1 MEVQKGNYAKDSHQL
16 KSKAWQ
22 SVAENFNGVTG
33 LTLNRGQVKNK
44 WNEEK
49 KKHAVFKK
57 IYSSSG
63 VGSDR
68 VVTADVLATFDEKTI
83 KMFKDGYPE
92 YDAMEEVTGG
102 GSAATYENQVTSANM
117 LRKVHSRD
125 LLHPQLKC
133 I

>member
-1 MEVQKGNYAKDSHQL
+1 
-16 KSKAWQ
+16 
-22 SVAENFNGVTG
+22 
-33 LTLNRGQVKNK
+33 
-44 WNEEK
+44 
-49 KKHAVFKK
+49 
-57 IYSSSG
+57 
-63 VGSDR
+63 
-68 VVTADVLATFDEKTI
+68 VLATFDEKTI